1 MKNIDADSDV
11 QLEAIQPL
19 RNPLTLEATAYLEL
33 RRLIS
38 EGVLLPGAR
47 IAVSALARRL
57 GISRLPAI
65 HALRRLASEGFVQIR
80 PHKDVVVSK
89 PTTKEMRGQFL
100 VFASLEEV
108 AIREAWPLSSEQRAR
123 LDHCY
128 QRLTGELKSGSVGE
142 PADYAFHDVLWGA
155 AGIEYL
161 STNIQTLW
169 NLHAYYRMLVYKK
182 YGPNMRYRATEHA
195 AILHAVTNGTLE
207 EAVDHIRRHRL
218 NSLERVT
225 EVMTEILGSPVG

>member
-1 MKNIDADSDV
+1 MKKLDRVVDGP
-11 QLEAIQPL
+11 LEAIQPL
-19 RNPLTLEATAYLEL
+19 RNPLTLEATAYFEL

-38 EGVLLPGAR
+38 EGVLLPGDS
-47 IAVSALARRL
+47 IAVNGLAKRL

-65 HALRRLASEGFVQIR
+65 HALRRLDSEGFVQIR

-100 VFASLEEV
+100 VFAALEEV
-108 AIREAWPLSSEQRAR
+108 AIREAWPLSSEQIAQ
-123 LDHCY
+123 LNACF
-128 QRLTGELKSGSVGE
+128 QRLIAELQSGSFGE
-142 PADYAFHDVLWGA
+142 QADYAFHDVLWSA

-182 YGPNMRYRATEHA
+182 YEPNSRYRDTEHA
-195 AILHAVTNGTLE
+195 AIVQAVTNGTVE

-218 NSLERVT
+218 NSLQRVT
-225 EVMTEILGSPVG
+225 EVMIEILGSPVG